1 MKKSTL
7 TFLFLMS
14 VFTGIQAQTAGM
26 PADTTKI
33 YRVIDKMPQY
43 PGGQGALRAFL
54 VSNLHYPCDS
64 REIRSP
70 GKSRHEIYC
79 WKRREYQEFVGS
91 RLQNHRL

>member
-14 VFTGIQAQTAGM
+14 VFAGIQAQTAGM

-33 YRVIDKMPQY
+33 YRVIDKMP
-43 PGGQGALRAFL
+43 GGTESLPRIEP
-54 VSNLHYPCDS
+54 SISCDS